1 MVIIV
6 LAAPQKNFSFTNV
19 SCFGGTSF
27 YFKEITFFVEDLF

>member
-1 MVIIV
+1 MVIV
-6 LAAPQKNFSFTNV
+6 LVAPQKNFSFKNV